1 MFRVFGVFLD
11 AIAKKSRLKRKTVGS
26 WIQVGAIEKM
36 TKTNHVAGVLPGQ
49 TFFKQAS
56 HMAHVFLRSCYQKI
70 STIVASPCSGV
81 YHLSPPIHSYVGDKP
96 KKVLAKS

>member
-1 MFRVFGVFLD
+1 MFRVFGIFLD
-11 AIAKKSRLKRKTVGS
+11 AIAKKKQIKAENSGFMDSS
-26 WIQVGAIEKM
+26 WSDRKM

-49 TFFKQAS
+49 TFFKLAS

-70 STIVASPCSGV
+70 STIVASPSSGV